1 MPVTRH
7 RLPSRVLK
15 GNPLGDPTERDLYLY
30 VPPGHTPD
38 RPAPAVLLLS
48 GFTGTGAMHFNV
60 DPLSENLEQRLDR
73 LIGAGLCPPVLVA
86 APDCFTRVGGNQYL
100 NSSAVGRYQDYL
112 TDEVLPFVG
121 ERVRVSRWG
130 VLGKSSGGYG
140 AMVLGMRRPDVFA
153 ALADHSGDAGFEL
166 CYLAD
171 FPDALAEWQKKGGP
185 AKWLDAF
192 WADVNRKRKRHHR
205 ALNALAMAAHYSP
218 NPESPE
224 LGIDFPFDL
233 QTGEFRPDVWQRWRA
248 NDPVAMVLD
257 HLPAL
262 RSSRLVYLDCGTQD
276 EFSLIW
282 GARTLAAKIRAHGV
296 PVHYEEFEDGH
307 MNVTYRYDVSFP
319 LMARALS

>member
-1 MPVTRH
+1 
-7 RLPSRVLK
+7 
-15 GNPLGDPTERDLYLY
+15 
-30 VPPGHTPD
+30 
-38 RPAPAVLLLS
+38 
-48 GFTGTGAMHFNV
+48 
-60 DPLSENLEQRLDR
+60 
-73 LIGAGLCPPVLVA
+73 VLVA